1 MEIDDKKL
9 NLKKPLENFQNQDDF
24 ISLKKEKFLSLRKK
38 KIERRNLYRIIYEKE
53 IAEQEKYNIYEFEE
67 KEFSK
72 TKEFYEKKESNDI
85 YKLPLQELIKKDYD
99 DEEFKYWLYSMN
111 KVSLK
116 GKEEQIKKKIL
127 KNLTNEKINFLIRKL
142 IDKSQFN
149 INSDIPQLKNQIKF
163 KYNICSLLIN
173 ILYDTNKYNEV
184 FISKLKDIIDFI
196 NLLIY
201 YYENNK
207 EISFAILITHY
218 QWLINNGIQDH
229 SIKKI
234 INKNPTVN
242 FPLLIYNVFNLNNS
256 ELYLNNI
263 RMLVIYLSYQ
273 DDAKTF
279 YQYNNFIQ
287 FIENIINYSAEKKDF
302 NLLNS
307 SFEALRILLKSEANC
322 KLILESKQYIKLLS
336 QIILG
341 FNNISYCICCLS
353 RLVKNDESNILN
365 DNFQIYK
372 SIIDIILNKTYSNK
386 EIVKHGLKI
395 LRLIFNNKN
404 GFNILNYILNNLG
417 QPFFARLQELY
428 FEKPHNLLIQSE
440 IFNFYEDIFNCSH
453 NDLKNKL
460 LVNDLHIFTLD
471 CLENSYEEFLNQNKD
486 NDCYNKLIK
495 KILHLLGTI
504 LKFGDNDLNIKISL
518 KNCCEQKNIYHIL
531 NELNYCKNQDIL
543 DLVDYLNVNF
553 FDGYENEEYD
563 DYRDNADDD

>member
-53 IAEQEKYNIYEFEE
+53 KAEQEKYNIYEFEE

-85 YKLPLQELIKKDYD
+85 YKLPLQELIKKDYN

-440 IFNFYEDIFNCSH
+440 IFNFYEDIFNCDH